1 MKHGTQAG
9 SLRTLS
15 ESDVERIH
23 QASLS
28 LLHNPGISSES
39 DLVLDLFQRSGAQV
53 DREARTIRVPTD
65 LIEMAL
71 ASAPRS
77 FVMHGL
83 DAELD
88 LLVEPG
94 RVYFGMGGSSEPLF
108 WDYELGRPRRPTRA
122 DMVACT
128 RVGHRLAH
136 VDFVITLCSSGDVP
150 ADQVFYHDTAVL
162 LRNTT
167 KPLVFSILGRRYMEH
182 LLALCAAATG
192 GEDQLRRRPLG
203 MGMTTPISP
212 LVFPKLIEG
221 VFDAAEFG
229 MPILYAPGPM
239 MSGTAPATVA
249 GALALTVAELLFGL
263 VLVQLIRPGA
273 PVIFKI
279 DADVM
284 DPATGQCTYGSPEQ
298 MLGRAC
304 LAQWARWIGLPS
316 FTMGGGAEAKLPDAE
331 AAVQAALGV
340 LMNALSG
347 VTMSQALGTLAS
359 GMYGS
364 LEQLVICDEIAHMV
378 KRILNGVSVTDETL
392 ALDVIRQVGQGGSFL
407 MEEHTLRHF
416 RQELF
421 FPALFRRQT
430 VEQWLAR
437 GGRSILEV
445 AHQRVQEIL
454 AEAGPVPL
462 PEGADAAVEDCLQR
476 AIADLHSHSEL

>member
-1 MKHGTQAG
+1 MKLGAPAG
-9 SLRTLS
+9 SLKVLS
-15 ESDVERIH
+15 ESDLERIH
-23 QASLS
+23 QAGLS
-28 LLHNPGISSES
+28 LLADPGIHSES
-39 DLVLDLFQRSGAQV
+39 DLVLNLFQRNGAQV
-53 DREARTIRVPTD
+53 NRDARTIRVVP
-65 LIEMAL
+65 AL
-71 ASAPRS
+71 VDAALTSTPRS

-83 DAELD
+83 DAQFD

-94 RVYFGMGGSSEPLF
+94 RIYFGMGGSSEPMF
-108 WDYELGRPRRPTRA
+108 WDYDLGRPRRPTRA

-128 RVGHRLAH
+128 RVGHRLDH

-150 ADQVFYHDTAVL
+150 ANQVFYHDTIVL
-162 LRNTT
+162 LRNTS
-167 KPLVFSILGRRYMEH
+167 KPLVFSILDRRYMQH
-182 LLALCAAATG
+182 LLAMCAAACG
-192 GEDQLRRRPLG
+192 GEEQLRRRPLG

-221 VFDAAEFG
+221 VFDAVEFG

-263 VLVQLIRPGA
+263 VLVQLIKPGA

-298 MLGRAC
+298 MLGRAA

-331 AAVQAALGV
+331 AAVQAALGM
-340 LMNALSG
+340 LTNALSG

-378 KRILNGVSVTDETL
+378 KRILSGISVTDETL
-392 ALDVIRQVGQGGSFL
+392 ALDVIRRVGQGGSYL

-437 GGRSILEV
+437 GGHSILEV
-445 AHQRVQEIL
+445 AHQRVQDIL
-454 AEAGPVPL
+454 AEARPVQL
-462 PEGADAAVEDCLQR
+462 PEGANTALESCLRQ
-476 AIADLHSHSEL
+476 AIADL

>member
-1 MKHGTQAG
+1 M
-9 SLRTLS
+9 
-15 ESDVERIH
+15 
-23 QASLS
+23 
-28 LLHNPGISSES
+28 
-39 DLVLDLFQRSGAQV
+39 
-53 DREARTIRVPTD
+53 
-65 LIEMAL
+65 
-71 ASAPRS
+71 
-77 FVMHGL
+77 
-83 DAELD
+83 
-88 LLVEPG
+88 
-94 RVYFGMGGSSEPLF
+94 
-108 WDYELGRPRRPTRA
+108 
-122 DMVACT
+122 
-128 RVGHRLAH
+128 
-136 VDFVITLCSSGDVP
+136 
-150 ADQVFYHDTAVL
+150 
-162 LRNTT
+162 
-167 KPLVFSILGRRYMEH
+167 
-182 LLALCAAATG
+182 CAAVCG
-192 GEDQLRRRPLG
+192 GEDALRQRPLG

-221 VFDAAEFG
+221 VFDAVQFG

-239 MSGTAPATVA
+239 MSGTAPATIA

-273 PVIFKI
+273 PLVFKI

-298 MLGRAC
+298 MLGRAA

-331 AAVQAALGV
+331 AAVQAAMGI
-340 LMNALSG
+340 LMNTLSG

-378 KRILNGVSVTDETL
+378 KRILSGVAVTDETL
-392 ALDVIRQVGQGGSFL
+392 ALDVIRHVGQGGSFL

-430 VEQWLAR
+430 LEQRLAR
-437 GGRSILEV
+437 GGGSILEV

-454 AEAGPVPL
+454 AEAGTEPL
-462 PEGADAAVEDCLQR
+462 PEEADVALESCLQH
-476 AIADLHSHSEL
+476 AIVDLQACSQV